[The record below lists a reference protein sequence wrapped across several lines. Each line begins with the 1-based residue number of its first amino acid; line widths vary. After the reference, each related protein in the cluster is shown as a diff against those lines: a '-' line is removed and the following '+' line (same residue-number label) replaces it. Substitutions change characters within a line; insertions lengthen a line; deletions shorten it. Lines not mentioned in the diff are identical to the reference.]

1 MPITSTVDATEE
13 AAVTR
18 QRPARTDEDS
28 RPGTLPA
35 TMRAAVMRKFGD
47 PGVLRIEDVP
57 APRPGPGEAVV
68 RVAAVEVSRNRDVAT
83 RSGGHPFSREVTLP
97 HVLGGDF
104 AGVVAAVGEGVDP
117 ALVGKPVG
125 VMNHH
130 PCGACPECS
139 AGFTEDCSR
148 LEMLGIHRWGSY
160 AEFTAVHADGPHPVP
175 PDLDLAEAA
184 ALAATGPVAL
194 TQLRTAGV
202 GPGTVVLVTGMTG
215 ALASTLAAL
224 ARVLGATVIGLSR
237 RHTLVP
243 DSLGCTVLD
252 STQPGLAEA
261 IAAAAGGSRP
271 RAVIDNVCAPDI
283 FEQYFPALANGTRIV
298 VSGVIADP
306 ELPVPARSLYSHGI
320 SLIGLRSHTEPVTA
334 EFWQLVR
341 DGFRLPPGL
350 LHEFPLEAAAR
361 THEAIA
367 EGTVTGHTV
376 LRIRPPDSE
385 R

>member
-1 MPITSTVDATEE
+1 
-13 AAVTR
+13 
-18 QRPARTDEDS
+18 
-28 RPGTLPA
+28 
-35 TMRAAVMRKFGD
+35 
-47 PGVLRIEDVP
+47 
-57 APRPGPGEAVV
+57 
-68 RVAAVEVSRNRDVAT
+68 
-83 RSGGHPFSREVTLP
+83 
-97 HVLGGDF
+97 
-104 AGVVAAVGEGVDP
+104 VVAAVGEGVDP

-130 PCGACPECS
+130 TCGACADCRG
-139 AGFTEDCSR
+139 GFTEDCSR

-160 AEFTAVHADGPHPVP
+160 AEFTAVHADSLHPLP
-175 PDLDLAEAA
+175 RDLDLTEAA

-224 ARVLGATVIGLSR
+224 ARLLGATVIGLSR

-243 DSLGCTVLD
+243 EGLGCTVLD
-252 STQPGLAEA
+252 STQPGLIEA
-261 IAAAAGGSRP
+261 IVAAAGGSRP
-271 RAVIDNVCAPDI
+271 RAVIDNICAPSV
-283 FEQYFPALANGTRIV
+283 FKQYFPALANGARIV
-298 VSGVIADP
+298 VSGVIGSP
-306 ELPVPARSLYSHGI
+306 ELPVPARSLYSRSV
-320 SLIGLRSHTEPVTA
+320 SLIGVRSHTEPVTA

-341 DGFRLPPGL
+341 NRFRLPPGL
-350 LHEFPLEAAAR
+350 MHEFALEAAAH

-376 LRIRPPDSE
+376 LRIRPLSSE